1 MKGNKQSS
9 VDTVE
14 QLRLN
19 QARNDHVPWKKG
31 GLYLSERQW
40 GMVRD
45 DYSRDGNAWNYFPH
59 DRARSRPYRWG
70 EEGLGWHL

>member
-40 GMVRD
+40 GMGDFVWPLALRNERD
-45 DYSRDGNAWNYFPH
+45 PNYT
-59 DRARSRPYRWG
+59 
-70 EEGLGWHL
+70 